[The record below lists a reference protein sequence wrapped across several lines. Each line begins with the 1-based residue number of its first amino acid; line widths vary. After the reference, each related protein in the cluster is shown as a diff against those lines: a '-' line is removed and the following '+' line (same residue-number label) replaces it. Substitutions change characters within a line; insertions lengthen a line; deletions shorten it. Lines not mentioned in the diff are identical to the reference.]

1 MHVLGPR
8 CFEGGKGT
16 SRRLVVG
23 TEGEFYYSRAEKPSG
38 RAGRGG
44 PGGRI
49 HAALYYLG
57 RFWRRENNLTQAS
70 YGYPSRWWW
79 SGGRVP
85 RQQPNKP
92 SEKGKEDFHCG
103 GHGGKVPWAMF
114 TQLPLSHPPSMF
126 WVLLDVKF

>member
-1 MHVLGPR
+1 MCWAR
-8 CFEGGKGT
+8 DA
-16 SRRLVVG
+16 SRV
-23 TEGEFYYSRAEKPSG
+23 
-38 RAGRGG
+38 GRGQAEDSSLARRENFITRGRRNPAAG
-44 PGGRI
+44 PGG
-49 HAALYYLG
+49 AAQGGGSMLPFIIWVAFG
-57 RFWRRENNLTQAS
+57 GEKITQAS

-103 GHGGKVPWAMF
+103 GHGGEVPWAMF